1 MIPRFRQ
8 NFKEKPTFRRW
19 LRFVCLQTFVACFL
33 CVSHSPQG
41 TVTQTRE
48 VYPFLHLSNRFLC
61 EKKNQ
66 NEINDKEKINAN
78 AGGGGV
84 AFDFFKL
91 ITSYLF
97 CIHIWMT

>member
-1 MIPRFRQ
+1 MEKTEDKMIPKFQQ

-19 LRFVCLQTFVACFL
+19 LRCVCLQTFVACFL

-48 VYPFLHLSNRFLC
+48 VCPFLHLSNRFLC

-78 AGGGGV
+78 AGKGGGNIRC
-84 AFDFFKL
+84 FL
-91 ITSYLF
+91 I
-97 CIHIWMT
+97 